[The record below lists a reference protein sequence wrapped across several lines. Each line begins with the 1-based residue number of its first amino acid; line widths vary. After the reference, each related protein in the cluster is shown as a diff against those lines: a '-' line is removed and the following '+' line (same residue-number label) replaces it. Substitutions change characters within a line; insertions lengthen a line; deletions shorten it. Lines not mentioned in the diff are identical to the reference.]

1 MFTGRP
7 ERLRAF
13 TYLGAHRYF
22 LTFCT
27 INRAPLFV
35 HADAVAIALEQ
46 IERAAGEERFAV
58 LAYCFMPDHLHLLAE
73 GLCESS
79 HLKAFVKRAKQY
91 SGYYYSQRYRAR
103 LWQRYVYE
111 HVVRDDETVDDVVRY
126 IVENPV
132 RAGLV
137 ERVADYRFVGSLVTA
152 RDGLF
157 ASLRDPGPA

>member
-1 MFTGRP
+1 M
-7 ERLRAF
+7 
-13 TYLGAHRYF
+13 
-22 LTFCT
+22 
-27 INRAPLFV
+27 
-35 HADAVAIALEQ
+35 
-46 IERAAGEERFAV
+46 
-58 LAYCFMPDHLHLLAE
+58 
-73 GLCESS
+73 
-79 HLKAFVKRAKQY
+79 KRAKQY

-137 ERVADYRFVGSLVTA
+137 ERVADYRFVGSLVTD